1 MPTRVSKRIL
11 LISLVAALVA
21 AGLIGVSLWSS
32 RPPPDQKKIS
42 SSHYYVE
49 GSSKGLL
56 NAKVT
61 IIEYSD
67 FQCPACGYFAKNVE
81 PLLDGYIEAGK
92 VRFIYRDFAFLG
104 PESQWAAEAAKCAAE
119 QNRFWEYHDKLFLS
133 QRGENRGAFNKA
145 NLKRF
150 ARDLGL
156 DTQAFEE
163 CLDSGRYA
171 EAVRE
176 ETREGQSRGVNSTP
190 TFFINGRELRGVP
203 RSFEALRNMI
213 EEELKK

>member
-21 AGLIGVSLWSS
+21 AGLIAVSLWSS
-32 RPPPDQKKIS
+32 RPPTDRQKA
-42 SSHYYVE
+42 SHYYVE
-49 GSSKGLL
+49 GASKGVL

-67 FQCPACGYFAKNVE
+67 FQCPACGYFAKTYG
-81 PLLDGYIEAGK
+81 PLLDEYIEAGK
-92 VRFIYRDFAFLG
+92 VRFVYKAVAFLG
-104 PESQWAAEAAKCAAE
+104 VESQWAAEAAKCAAE
-119 QNRFWEYHDKLFLS
+119 QNRFWEYHDKLFWS
-133 QRGENRGAFNKA
+133 QRGKGAFSKA

-150 ARDLGL
+150 ARELNL
-156 DTQAFEE
+156 DAQAFDE

-171 EAVRE
+171 EAVRRETE
-176 ETREGQSRGVNSTP
+176 EGEARGVTGVP
-190 TFFINGRELRGVP
+190 TFFINGRELKGVP
-203 RSFEALRNMI
+203 RSFAELRNII